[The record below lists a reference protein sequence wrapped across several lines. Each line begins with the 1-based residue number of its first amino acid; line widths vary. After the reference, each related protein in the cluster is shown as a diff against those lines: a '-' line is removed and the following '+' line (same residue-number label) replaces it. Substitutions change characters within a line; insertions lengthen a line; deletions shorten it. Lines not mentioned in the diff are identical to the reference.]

1 MVRLNTERSPD
12 WKLTLRPTG
21 GWRVASSRRSIESDD
36 CVGVWWRRP
45 EVPTV
50 STATATAAADA
61 IADQWRT
68 LIAALANVAGPTW
81 VSEPTKI
88 RAAEDKSRQLRHA
101 AAAGLLVPDTLWT
114 NDLEEARAFVE
125 RWHGKAVA
133 KSVASAWWVEAD
145 RGRFVFASL
154 VHGEDL
160 PSVGRLASAPVC
172 FQQPIVPKRDIRV
185 TVVGDAVLSAI
196 CDAAFERP
204 EPLDWRRAP
213 ERGWSPY
220 VLAAGV
226 ADACRELVSGLGLR
240 FGGID
245 LVLDESGAH
254 WFLELNPN
262 GEWGWLQRAGLPIAE
277 ALADALLSPPQ

>member
-1 MVRLNTERSPD
+1 MVRLNTERAPD

-21 GWRVASSRRSIESDD
+21 GWCVRNARRSIESND

-45 EVPTV
+45 ETPAV
-50 STATATAAADA
+50 SNASAGAAEA
-61 IADQWRT
+61 IADQWRM

-88 RAAEDKSRQLRHA
+88 KAAEDKARQLRDA
-101 AAAGLLVPDTLWT
+101 AAAGLLVPETLWT
-114 NDLEEARAFVE
+114 NNLEEARAFVR

-133 KSVASAWWVEAD
+133 KSIASAWWEEAD
-145 RGRFVFASL
+145 QGRFVFASL
-154 VHGEDL
+154 VRGEDL
-160 PSVGRLASAPVC
+160 PAVSRLASAPVC
-172 FQQPIVPKRDIRV
+172 FQQPILPKRDIRV

-196 CDAAFERP
+196 RDAAFDCP

-220 VLAAGV
+220 VLSDDV
-226 ADACRELVSGLGLR
+226 ADACRELVGGLGLR
-240 FGGID
+240 FGGLD
-245 LVLDESGAH
+245 LILDESGTH

-277 ALADALLSPPQ
+277 TLADVLLSSPQ